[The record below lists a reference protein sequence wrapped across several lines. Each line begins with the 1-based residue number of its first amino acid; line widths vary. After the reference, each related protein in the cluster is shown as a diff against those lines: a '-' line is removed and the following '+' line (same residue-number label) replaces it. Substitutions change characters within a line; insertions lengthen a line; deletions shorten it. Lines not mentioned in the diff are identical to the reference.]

1 MSGENDRKADGDTAD
16 DVSFETE
23 NDADRGGRDAAEVV
37 KKLKEK
43 LAVCEKER
51 QEYLD
56 GWQRAKADLVNARKR
71 DEEERREF
79 VKFANE
85 QLVGELLPVLES
97 FEMAMLTGPL
107 GRFVLNVNPE
117 VPAVLLAGGIGI
129 TPLHSVIKHAAINK
143 VKKPIT
149 LIYSNSSASDIPFK
163 ADLDKFTQLNQHL
176 SIHYTVTS
184 DPNWQGLKR
193 RINADLIK
201 ELVPKYKEVEF
212 YVCGPATM
220 VLELKKILVDLGV
233 TPQNLKSELFTG
245 Y

>member
-97 FEMAMLTGPL
+97 FEMAMGNRAVWEKADKNWRTG
-107 GRFVLNVNPE
+107 VE
-117 VPAVLLAGGIGI
+117 Y
-129 TPLHSVIKHAAINK
+129 
-143 VKKPIT
+143 
-149 LIYSNSSASDIPFK
+149 IYS
-163 ADLDKFTQLNQHL
+163 Q
-176 SIHYTVTS
+176 
-184 DPNWQGLKR
+184 
-193 RINADLIK
+193 
-201 ELVPKYKEVEF
+201 
-212 YVCGPATM
+212 
-220 VLELKKILVDLGV
+220 LKKALADSGVEEINPVGQKFDPALHEPAEFVSVDDEKNDRAILAVIQKGHSLNGKV
-233 TPQNLKSELFTG
+233 LKAPKVRVGEYRKLEKK
-245 Y
+245 